1 MCRMAKENAVEFM
14 NECRVFWLK
23 RNMNERGK
31 NAHKSLSGFA
41 GKSVGNGKSNRFTKV
56 DKRFSYRYENLAKH
70 IFRRS
75 SGKQFF

>member
-1 MCRMAKENAVEFM
+1 VEFM

-41 GKSVGNGKSNRFTKV
+41 GKSVGKANRPNANFPRLPTKITNNKKAQKAGRLTQNNGQHCEAHRC
-56 DKRFSYRYENLAKH
+56 
-70 IFRRS
+70 
-75 SGKQFF
+75 